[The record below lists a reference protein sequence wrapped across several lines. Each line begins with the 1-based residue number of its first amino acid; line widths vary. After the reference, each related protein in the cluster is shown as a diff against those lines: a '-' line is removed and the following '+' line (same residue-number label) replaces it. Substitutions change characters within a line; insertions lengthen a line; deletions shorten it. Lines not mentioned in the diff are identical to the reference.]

1 MKLQVMNYICL
12 WIAFLGYYQVAM
24 TKDDKEKN
32 KIYYRLWDISIWKND
47 IWGNEDT
54 HDFSALDGKDI
65 WTIHKFL
72 LNLLRQ

>member
-32 KIYYRLWDISIWKND
+32 KIYYRLWAISI
-47 IWGNEDT
+47 
-54 HDFSALDGKDI
+54 
-65 WTIHKFL
+65 
-72 LNLLRQ
+72 